1 MGTPEFAVESLK
13 RIHHSKH
20 SLLAVVTSPDKPAGR
35 GMKLRQSAVKE
46 YCVLNDIPC
55 LQPEKL
61 KDPEFI
67 ANLKKLDAEA
77 FVVIAFRMLPQEI
90 WSMPRKGTINI
101 HASLLPDYRGAAP
114 INHAIIQGEQVTGV
128 SSFIIEKEIDTGD
141 ILLQKSCKIVKN
153 ETAGEL
159 HDKLKILGADLIIE
173 TLDGLENGKISG
185 QKQAKPANQQ
195 KIAPKLTTINT
206 KINFGQSAQQVF
218 DFCRG
223 LSPFPGAWCGFKQ
236 GDNEST
242 LKIFKIKILD
252 NAPSTT
258 IRLDPNGLIVP
269 CLDANILLEEVQ
281 PAGKRRMSGGEFARG
296 IQISR
301 GNPEVF

>member
-1 MGTPEFAVESLK
+1 MKIVFMGTPEFAVESLE

-61 KDPEFI
+61 KDAEFI

-141 ILLQKSCKIVKN
+141 ILLQKSCKIGKN

-185 QKQAKPANQQ
+185 QKQAKPANKKSHQN
-195 KIAPKLTTINT
+195 L
-206 KINFGQSAQQVF
+206 
-218 DFCRG
+218 
-223 LSPFPGAWCGFKQ
+223 L
-236 GDNEST
+236 
-242 LKIFKIKILD
+242 
-252 NAPSTT
+252 PST
-258 IRLDPNGLIVP
+258 R
-269 CLDANILLEEVQ
+269 
-281 PAGKRRMSGGEFARG
+281 K
-296 IQISR
+296 
-301 GNPEVF
+301 